1 MNQSPR
7 KGKIVEGRFAH
18 TQSDDF
24 FLIEILCGT
33 FAEAQDA
40 AVLYM
45 RNHRMSATLTWREG
59 SPDPHGPVF
68 YASTPEITFRV
79 RQ

>member
-1 MNQSPR
+1 MTMRS
-7 KGKIVEGRFAH
+7 GKIVEGRFAH
-18 TQSDDF
+18 TQSDEF

-33 FAEAQDA
+33 FAEAQA
-40 AVLYM
+40 AAALYM
-45 RNHRMSATLTWREG
+45 ANHRVPGTLTWREG
-59 SPDPHGPVF
+59 DQDSHGPVF